1 MGFVIQVSGTVLGGR
16 AVRFFGG
23 CESRRARGC
32 ILISFTLKY
41 NWVQEW
47 AVRASFP
54 SIESA
59 NPGVLGQYAQRS
71 KHFDFDFDW
80 RSTQPLQ
87 VSQYII
93 IRTFL
98 QCCALC
104 GIFSA
109 SFSGVKTIFRCM
121 AFSLF
126 LYRMHIKI
134 HNIYANLACGGC
146 RSTYGASCRKHRLLC
161 LHRESGIRQVTTMRK
176 PSF

>member
-1 MGFVIQVSGTVLGGR
+1 M
-16 AVRFFGG
+16 
-23 CESRRARGC
+23 
-32 ILISFTLKY
+32 
-41 NWVQEW
+41 
-47 AVRASFP
+47 RASFP

-109 SFSGVKTIFRCM
+109 SFSGVTTVFRCM

-134 HNIYANLACGGC
+134 HNIYANLAFFLLAVVAALRTEHLAG
-146 RSTYGASCRKHRLLC
+146 STAFCVC
-161 LHRESGIRQVTTMRK
+161 TERERN
-176 PSF
+176 